1 MVLGIL
7 IGACMPFGFGLCS
20 RPWVPVQV
28 NGSSPWS
35 QHHLP
40 GLQAMWLH
48 DHLGA
53 WPRLGRRSAGTH
65 PHSRP
70 GLCGRSV
77 DVDASD
83 THATAT
89 SSVCEPFQGTERVSA
104 TNFPG
109 MGRGGAGC
117 VCVERSG
124 VLQHVLPSSSTV
136 LLHCLGNWRF
146 LQSLPIL
153 ASADKTAWRLSCC
166 IHPEPGPQHP
176 MQRGLRVQL

>member
-7 IGACMPFGFGLCS
+7 IGACMPFGFRLCS

-28 NGSSPWS
+28 SGSSPWS

-40 GLQAMWLH
+40 GLQATWLH

-53 WPRLGRRSAGTH
+53 WPRLGRCSAGTH

-109 MGRGGAGC
+109 MGGRGGCGEIRSTSAGATIKFN
-117 VCVERSG
+117 SPFAQPWQ
-124 VLQHVLPSSSTV
+124 LKISAIFT
-136 LLHCLGNWRF
+136 NT
-146 LQSLPIL
+146 SL
-153 ASADKTAWRLSCC
+153 S
-166 IHPEPGPQHP
+166 
-176 MQRGLRVQL
+176 